1 MLRCLKD
8 GCPWECGTRRA
19 PACAERMM
27 TYGLGLAL
35 LLTLVVTVI
44 VGVVSISKAGAGADV
59 SFPISERAA
68 VVGSSQI
75 GHGSPT

>member
-1 MLRCLKD
+1 
-8 GCPWECGTRRA
+8 
-19 PACAERMM
+19 MM